1 MQANFVAS
9 DLQDPLG
16 TETRPYAET
25 RAESRT
31 HCQSLAVMHLVIIY
45 SEDELSRSRSLS
57 IFCVANITFGI
68 GLARVRPFFR
78 QRKKFFHCPSRWVW
92 IMRRVDIVYLL
103 HAPCPHRDDEN
114 LFSPHYIMEVR
125 LFFGCV
131 CIVSR
136 WANQSFSDIS
146 TAFGT
151 PDFVLRNLRDRKTGH
166 SRCSSRSSYSLKA
179 REKKLWRVAPRG

>member
-114 LFSPHYIMEVR
+114 LFRHTILWKCAYF
-125 LFFGCV
+125 LAAF
-131 CIVSR
+131 VSCLGEPI
-136 WANQSFSDIS
+136 N
-146 TAFGT
+146 
-151 PDFVLRNLRDRKTGH
+151 H
-166 SRCSSRSSYSLKA
+166 SRTSQLLLA
-179 REKKLWRVAPRG
+179 RRTSCLETYETVKLVILGAPRGLLIRSRRERKNFDA